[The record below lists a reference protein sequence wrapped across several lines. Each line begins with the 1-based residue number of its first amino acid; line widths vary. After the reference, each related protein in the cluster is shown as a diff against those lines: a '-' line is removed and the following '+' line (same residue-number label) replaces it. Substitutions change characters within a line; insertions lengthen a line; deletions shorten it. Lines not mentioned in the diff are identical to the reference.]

1 MQGNE
6 MYKVITIE
14 LNNKITPTLLQYITI
29 LNNNK
34 IIKRNTL

>member
-14 LNNKITPTLLQYITI
+14 LNNKIIQI
-29 LNNNK
+29 LCSKYHMKELNDNNP
-34 IIKRNTL
+34 